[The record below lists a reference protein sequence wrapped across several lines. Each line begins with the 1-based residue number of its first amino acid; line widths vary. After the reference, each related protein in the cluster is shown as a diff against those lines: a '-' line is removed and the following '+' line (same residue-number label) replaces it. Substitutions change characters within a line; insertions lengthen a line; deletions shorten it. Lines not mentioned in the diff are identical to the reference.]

1 MFDLE
6 FKRLGANKLVTIC
19 GADRYQNHNIG
30 VQLRWK
36 CIMCRLFPH
45 VSYYRYSGQET
56 NDQRHVSVKN
66 CTCFFARIQ
75 AQIWLRIK
83 CRLIPHVQSPWTAGG
98 RTLLKIFNKN
108 SGQMWLCI
116 SNSHTCGQR
125 KQQTGHS
132 INRIPWPWPNGY
144 YLLLPVFLAHF
155 CLNLPTN
162 FRSINIPTF
171 KACFRL
177 VLLGRP
183 RMSASKQL
191 IIGAIN
197 QYLCFL

>member
-56 NDQRHVSVKN
+56 NDRRHVSVKN

-75 AQIWLRIK
+75 ALIWLRIK
-83 CRLIPHVQSPWTAGG
+83 CPWIPHVQSVTMNSWLSHRYWKFSTKTVGKFGCAFQTATHVV
-98 RTLLKIFNKN
+98 RESSRQCILLIEFNGCGLTVTIF
-108 SGQMWLCI
+108 
-116 SNSHTCGQR
+116 
-125 KQQTGHS
+125 
-132 INRIPWPWPNGY
+132 Y
-144 YLLLPVFLAHF
+144 F
-155 CLNLPTN
+155 
-162 FRSINIPTF
+162 
-171 KACFRL
+171 
-177 VLLGRP
+177 
-183 RMSASKQL
+183 
-191 IIGAIN
+191 
-197 QYLCFL
+197 QYF

>member
-1 MFDLE
+1 ML
-6 FKRLGANKLVTIC
+6 LCQNSSTNLVAHQVSVNSSC
-19 GADRYQNHNIG
+19 A
-30 VQLRWK
+30 
-36 CIMCRLFPH
+36 
-45 VSYYRYSGQET
+45 VSYHEQLA
-56 NDQRHVSVKN
+56 V
-66 CTCFFARIQ
+66 A
-75 AQIWLRIK
+75 
-83 CRLIPHVQSPWTAGG
+83 P
-98 RTLLKIFNKN
+98 LLKNFNKN
-108 SGQMWLCI
+108 SREIWLCI

-125 KQQTGHS
+125 KQQTVHS
-132 INRIPWPWPNGY
+132 INRILWPWPNGY

-162 FRSINIPTF
+162 FRSINIATF